1 MFTANLD
8 DFKIRQNELIR
19 QAKTYRLA
27 KLTAGSNDLISIISN
42 LLGKLIGQSE
52 QQALTLSEANR

>member
-19 QAKTYRLA
+19 QAEAYRLA
-27 KLTAGSNDLISIISN
+27 KLAAGSNDLISRIIN
-42 LLGKLIGQSE
+42 LLGKLIGQSG
-52 QQALTLSEANR
+52 QQTLTLSEANR